1 MLFDDALS
9 RLPSVMDN
17 TMMLIFFFFM
27 QIAQTAMAVTV
38 STDTIHTMI
47 IKAVL
52 CSPKY
57 ESSSDEE
64 PDDSNKTEQKKIK
77 ISHNS
82 SSNYTVGLVVSEAFS

>member
-1 MLFDDALS
+1 
-9 RLPSVMDN
+9 MDN

-27 QIAQTAMAVTV
+27 QIAQTAIAVTA
-38 STDTIHTMI
+38 STDTIHMMTM
-47 IKAVL
+47 KTVL

-82 SSNYTVGLVVSEAFS
+82 SDFKLHRGLGCVKGV